1 MTPHTQLRI
10 ENRWN
15 ATHWTGE
22 GSKIAVV
29 TSLNTHGMRSN
40 TRLLHVIL
48 LSMGG
53 VLLVMAHVSLLV
65 VCRS

>member
-1 MTPHTQLRI
+1 MTRHTQLRI

-15 ATHWTGE
+15 ATNWTGE
-22 GSKIAVV
+22 KQKIASV
-29 TSLNTHGMRSN
+29 TSLNTHGMWSN
-40 TRLLHVIL
+40 TRMLHAIL